1 MKLKKFTPVDN
12 ESKTISKTIVFLIS
26 TSGADPSMTVLDC
39 VINDAGV
46 FVVESDGDS
55 VVVED
60 IGEHFPLLDMG
71 SPSHRDEAFLHYEEI
86 LIESGGYIA
95 IPEKL
100 C

>member
-1 MKLKKFTPVDN
+1 MKLMKKFTPVDN
-12 ESKTISKTIVFLIS
+12 ESSTIVFLIS

-39 VINDAGV
+39 VINDSGV
-46 FVVESDGDS
+46 FVVESDGES

-71 SPSHRDEAFLHYEEI
+71 NSAHRDEAFSHYEEI
-86 LIESGGYIA
+86 LMESGGYIP
-95 IPEKL
+95 IPDKL

>member
-12 ESKTISKTIVFLIS
+12 ESKTIVFLLS

-39 VINDAGV
+39 VINDSVV
-46 FVVESDGDS
+46 FVVEADGGS
-55 VVVED
+55 VIVED

-71 SPSHRDEAFLHYEEI
+71 SPSHRDEAFFEYESI
-86 LIESGGYIA
+86 LVESGGYIP
-95 IPEKL
+95 IPDKL